1 MNFKRCVAGDQV
13 RNLKKELNLSTR
25 WLPWMEG
32 KGLLVQLTQKAA
44 RYKYFVGFVMANK
57 LEIKIL

>member
-1 MNFKRCVAGDQV
+1 
-13 RNLKKELNLSTR
+13 
-25 WLPWMEG
+25 MEG

-57 LEIKIL
+57 LEIKILWQLSKQTDWAVE